1 MTALFV
7 IFLGIIPAVG
17 LLAFFSYYLRYIQ
30 FSWKKPPTPY
40 VANSV
45 SSCWQ
50 HVTCACK
57 GVGTVFSKKP
67 PPVPTI
73 SQTVNDN
80 AANVPNSKRNFE
92 IEHSGLVS
100 TTNADGIIRSNTIV
114 DGNIRVKKGE
124 GGSGSEGGKIDSG
137 GRMSFK
143 NIKGLKLNTNLS
155 FFKSNTNS
163 SSNTVEGGSPCT
175 TETFCSSGET
185 PQISVKDLSS
195 RFNNQPQCWL

>member
-1 MTALFV
+1 MIALFV

-17 LLAFFSYYLRYIQ
+17 LLALFSFYLRYIQ

-67 PPVPTI
+67 SSVPTV

-80 AANVPNSKRNFE
+80 TANIPNSKRSFE
-92 IEHSGLVS
+92 IKHSGLVS

-114 DGNIRVKKGE
+114 DGNIRAKKGE
-124 GGSGSEGGKIDSG
+124 GGNSSDNNKSDSGS
-137 GRMSFK
+137 RMSFK
-143 NIKGLKLNTNLS
+143 NIKGLKLNTNLN
-155 FFKSNTNS
+155 FFKSNNS
-163 SSNTVEGGSPCT
+163 SNKVDESSPCT
-175 TETFCSSGET
+175 TETYCSPEEK
-185 PQISVKDLSS
+185 PQIYVKDLSS
-195 RFNNQPQCWL
+195 RFNNHPQC